1 MKGNWPWILMVLANL
16 IFWIAL
22 QQRSTTIV
30 YYLTYNLDRKDTVPL
45 INSLATIQILFIIA
59 IPFFSK
65 FTAKT
70 RIWVGGLLVATFGG
84 VLMWLA
90 ADNIPFLIAARVL
103 GNIGSGIA
111 CSMPFAMLGF
121 AVDFGARK
129 TGIRPQAFLS
139 PSAVLSASRWAVVWV
154 PLSPPGS

>member
-1 MKGNWPWILMVLANL
+1 MVLANL

-22 QQRSTTIV
+22 QQRNTTIV
-30 YYLTYNLDRKDTVPL
+30 YYLTYNLDRSKDLVPL

-65 FTAKT
+65 YLAKT
-70 RIWVGGLLVATFGG
+70 WIWVGGLLVATFGG
-84 VLMWLA
+84 VMMWLA
-90 ADNIPFLIAARVL
+90 ADNITFLIAAWIL

-121 AVDFGARK
+121 AVDFGAWKPVLRL
-129 TGIRPQAFLS
+129 PAFLS
-139 PSAVLSASRWAVVWV
+139 PSAAPSASRWVVASA